1 MNVEIRCDSRQ
12 MKSNLVVHDII
23 EELPTIMLN
32 I

>member
-12 MKSNLVVHDII
+12 MKSNLVVRDII
-23 EELPTIMLN
+23 DELPTITLN